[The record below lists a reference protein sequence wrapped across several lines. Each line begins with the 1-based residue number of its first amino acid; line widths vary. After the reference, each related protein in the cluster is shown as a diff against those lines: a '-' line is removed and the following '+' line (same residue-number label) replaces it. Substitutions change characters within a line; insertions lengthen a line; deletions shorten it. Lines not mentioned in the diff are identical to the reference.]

1 MIRRLPLRAM
11 AHRVAHKG
19 VSRVLQCRF
28 LAFNPGFLSDKD
40 FLDAA
45 PLAAAAGS
53 TTATTAPAASATT
66 ATATPYTPPTVLPY
80 QPIRLGVQ
88 LSKYG
93 VNLTKQAADG
103 ELEKVIGREDEIQ
116 QAIQILSRRRKNNPC
131 LIGEPGVGTFLF
143 IPSAT
148 ATFLF
153 VSNCCAFV
161 HATQA
166 RQPSRRAWPR

>member
-19 VSRVLQCRF
+19 VARVANSRF
-28 LAFNPGFLSDKD
+28 LSFNPGFLSDKD

-45 PLAAAAGS
+45 PLAAGR
-53 TTATTAPAASATT
+53 SATT
-66 ATATPYTPPTVLPY
+66 ATVAPVNGVDTNATTPYTPPVALPY

-88 LSKYG
+88 LTKFG
-93 VNLTKQAADG
+93 VNLTKMAADG

-131 LIGEPGVGTFLF
+131 LIGEPGVGT
-143 IPSAT
+143 PSYT
-148 ATFLF
+148 
-153 VSNCCAFV
+153 SK
-161 HATQA
+161 
-166 RQPSRRAWPR
+166 